1 MTDSLSFAR
10 ILLVKPSSL
19 GDVIHALPVLH
30 GLRQR
35 YPTAHIA
42 WLVSKSL
49 APLIQNHP
57 ELDEVIEFDRRLY
70 RRLGRSWPVT
80 REFLRFVRT
89 LRAKQFD
96 LAVDLQGLFRS
107 GFLSW
112 ASRAPTRFGFR
123 AAREWASIFYAHR
136 VETPDPE
143 AHAVDKNYLFA
154 SALGF
159 EHVPVTFDLGVTD
172 AERARA
178 AEMLSREGID
188 ADAPFAAVLPGAR
201 WETKRWFVDRF
212 AEVIRRLAA
221 NHGLRSVL
229 IAAPEEVPRCAEIVG
244 RAAGAAPPPV
254 NLAGRTGL
262 RDMVALLERAAVV
275 VCQDSA
281 PSHVA
286 AALGRPV
293 ICIFGPTN
301 PRRTGPYGTKAHV
314 LHADIPCAPCYLRSL
329 RQCPYDHECMRR
341 IDADAVIEAATAA
354 TEQPVGCADAAP
366 P

>member
-1 MTDSLSFAR
+1 MANSSPTR

-42 WLVSKSL
+42 WLVSKTL
-49 APLIQNHP
+49 APLICNHP
-57 ELDEVIEFDRRLY
+57 ELDEVIEFDRRLF
-70 RRLGRSWPVT
+70 RRLGRSWRAT
-80 REFLRFVRT
+80 REFLRFVST
-89 LRAKQFD
+89 LRAKRFD
-96 LAVDLQGLFRS
+96 WAVDLQGLFRS

-123 AAREWASIFYAHR
+123 SAREWAPIFYTHR

-143 AHAVDKNYLFA
+143 AHAVDKNYRFA
-154 SALGF
+154 PVLGF
-159 EHVPVTFDLGVTD
+159 EDVPVTFDLGVTD
-172 AERARA
+172 LERARA
-178 AEMLSREGID
+178 TDILTQAGVD
-188 ADAPFAAVLPGAR
+188 VDAPIVAVLPGAR
-201 WETKRWFVDRF
+201 WETKRWGSDRF
-212 AEVIRRLAA
+212 AEVIVRLAA
-221 NHGLRSVL
+221 NHGFRSIL
-229 IAAPEEVPRCAEIVG
+229 IAAPDEAPRCAEIV
-244 RAAGAAPPPV
+244 RLAAPATPPPA

-262 RDMVALLERAAVV
+262 RDLVALLERAAVV

-293 ICIFGPTN
+293 VCIFGPTN

-341 IDADAVIEAATAA
+341 IEADAVIEAASAA
-354 TEQPVGCADAAP
+354 AEQPVGCADTAP

>member
-1 MTDSLSFAR
+1 MTDSLCFAR

-35 YPTAHIA
+35 YPKAHIA
-42 WLVSKSL
+42 WLVSKPL
-49 APLIQNHP
+49 APLIRNHP
-57 ELDEVIEFDRRLY
+57 ELDEVIEFDRRLF
-70 RRLGRSWPVT
+70 RRLGRSWRVT
-80 REFLRFVRT
+80 REFLRWVRT
-89 LRAKQFD
+89 LRAKRFD

-112 ASRAPTRFGFR
+112 ASGASTRFGFR
-123 AAREWASIFYAHR
+123 SAREWAGVFYTHR

-154 SALGF
+154 PALGF

-178 AEMLSREGID
+178 TDILTRAGVEV
-188 ADAPFAAVLPGAR
+188 DAPFVAVLPGAR
-201 WETKRWFVDRF
+201 WETKRWGGDRF
-212 AEVIRRLAA
+212 AAVIVRLAA
-221 NHGLRSVL
+221 DHRLRSVL
-229 IAAPEEVPRCAEIVG
+229 IAAPEEAPRCAEIVG
-244 RAAGAAPPPV
+244 HAARAAPAPV

-262 RDMVALLERAAVV
+262 RDLVALLERAAVV

-293 ICIFGPTN
+293 VCIFGPTN
-301 PRRTGPYGTKAHV
+301 PRRTGPYQTKGRV
-314 LHADIPCAPCYLRSL
+314 LQADIPCAPCYRRSL

-341 IDADAVIEAATAA
+341 IDADAVVEAATGAVR
-354 TEQPVGCADAAP
+354 QPVGCADAAP